1 MGPSATWVHPAW
13 NFHPASRGIDAYRRH
28 HEVGHRHRARRQSSV
43 YRPRAFPTGSDQPA
57 GAIESWRAANGDQ
70 RSLLDTLHETVTRHR
85 IDPQEVELEITES
98 AVMGDI
104 EYCVTLIERLRERGY
119 RVSIDDFGTGHSSL
133 AYLKKLPVNALKID
147 QAFIRGLTHDASGQ
161 KIVRTILDLA
171 RSLHLESVA
180 EGVEDQKT
188 LALLR
193 EWGCD
198 YAQGFAVHRPSPHD
212 QLVAWI
218 ERNSVTP
225 AA

>member
-1 MGPSATWVHPAW
+1 MATACRSTTSV
-13 NFHPASRGIDAYRRH
+13 
-28 HEVGHRHRARRQSSV
+28 RA
-43 YRPRAFPTGSDQPA
+43 
-57 GAIESWRAANGDQ
+57 
-70 RSLLDTLHETVTRHR
+70 TL
-85 IDPQEVELEITES
+85 Q
-98 AVMGDI
+98 
-104 EYCVTLIERLRERGY
+104 
-119 RVSIDDFGTGHSSL
+119 L